1 MVHLRILGA
10 LLAFVAIAQCRDPN
24 PAPPQ
29 PTPDP
34 GPSGIILE
42 AQLPA
47 LPAEL
52 EEKPFEEVRL

>member
-42 AQLPA
+42 AQLQ
-47 LPAEL
+47 AEL